1 MTEINYT
8 NRYNFKQTSLWKWV
22 KICLNILVDML
33 GEGVFMDYTL
43 IGERIRKSR
52 KEINMTQEEFAE
64 AIGVSVGYI
73 NQIET
78 GKKCFN
84 LKRFN
89 EIVTIFD
96 KPVSY
101 FIEGTDSP
109 EQSTIKEIA
118 DLLNNV
124 DKDKLNMIKNVILA
138 MVES

>member
-1 MTEINYT
+1 
-8 NRYNFKQTSLWKWV
+8 
-22 KICLNILVDML
+22 
-33 GEGVFMDYTL
+33 MDYVL

-52 KEINMTQEEFAE
+52 KEIHMTQEEFAE

-96 KPVSY
+96 KPLSY

-109 EQSTIKEIA
+109 EQSTIKEIT
-118 DLLNNV
+118 DLLYTLN
-124 DKDKLNMIKNVILA
+124 DEKLNIIKKVIVA
-138 MVES
+138 IMED

>member
-1 MTEINYT
+1 LNYA
-8 NRYNFKQTSLWKWV
+8 
-22 KICLNILVDML
+22 
-33 GEGVFMDYTL
+33 L

-52 KEINMTQEEFAE
+52 KEANMTQEEFAE

-96 KPVSY
+96 KPLSY
-101 FIEGTDSP
+101 FVEGTESP
-109 EQSTIKEIA
+109 EQSTIKEIT
-118 DLLNNV
+118 DLLYNV
-124 DKDKLNMIKNVILA
+124 DAEKLNMIKNVIAAIL
-138 MVES
+138 EE

>member
-1 MTEINYT
+1 MNYA
-8 NRYNFKQTSLWKWV
+8 
-22 KICLNILVDML
+22 
-33 GEGVFMDYTL
+33 L

-52 KEINMTQEEFAE
+52 KEANMTQEEFAE

-96 KPVSY
+96 KPLSY
-101 FIEGTDSP
+101 FVEGTESP
-109 EQSTIKEIA
+109 EQSTIKEIT
-118 DLLNNV
+118 DLLYNV
-124 DKDKLNMIKNVILA
+124 DAEKLNMIKNVIAAIL
-138 MVES
+138 EE